1 MRGEGLV
8 IPGDSGREVC
18 VRGTCGREAGWITR
32 GLTKMPSGGLR
43 TMPLGF
49 TGALSDKMCSLG

>member
-18 VRGTCGREAGWITR
+18 VRGTCGQKVGWNIR
-32 GLTKMPSGGLR
+32 GLGKMPSGGLR
-43 TMPLGF
+43 TMPF
-49 TGALSDKMCSLG
+49 TFPVALSD

>member
-32 GLTKMPSGGLR
+32 GLTEMPRGLR
-43 TMPLGF
+43 TMPPGF
-49 TGALSDKMCSLG
+49 TVALSDKMCTLG